1 MHVGGVV
8 CAVPV
13 QLVGIHRKKQLDWV
27 EIKIDSGFDMQIFES
42 ALKLILKPGSGTTER
57 H

>member
-27 EIKIDSGFDMQIFES
+27 EIKIDSRFDM
-42 ALKLILKPGSGTTER
+42 
-57 H
+57 